1 MKKLILAFAFLLVC
15 CTKQK
20 TSGITPPGSAV
31 ETDAKPSAT
40 HPYAGFWKVEAS
52 DTWGLAIGPFDET
65 RYYVSFCGPGG
76 SFDKGDYRNATT
88 IVGDSQYKIVDTN
101 TLEVKGRSGFTT
113 YFRSEGR
120 TSNTLIKK

>member
-1 MKKLILAFAFLLVC
+1 MKNFILAFTLLLVC

-20 TSGITPPGSAV
+20 TSGIAGPGSAV

-65 RYYVSFCGPGG
+65 RYYVSFSGPGG
-76 SFDKGDYRNATT
+76 SFEKGDYRTATT
-88 IVGDSQYKIVDTN
+88 IVDDAQYKILDTN
-101 TLEVKGRSGFTT
+101 TLEVKGRDGFTT
-113 YFRSEGR
+113 YLRSEGR
-120 TSNTLIKK
+120 TSSALIKR